1 MKKAVPKSGD
11 TDIIWQTLVAWVM
24 DSRGDWRRKVTDA
37 TGLPFSRIRALKRL
51 GAGPMTL
58 KDLADAMST
67 DAPAATVTI
76 NDLES
81 RGLVE
86 RRPHPESRRAKL
98 VSITAAGRSVIAT
111 TRRVIETTPPALQH
125 LPPTDIKTLRRI
137 LDKIVAGSATE
148 DVKLKRQ
155 A

>member
-1 MKKAVPKSGD
+1 MKKVVPKQSD
-11 TDIIWQTLVAWVM
+11 TDFIWQTLVAWVM

-67 DAPAATVTI
+67 DAPAATVAI
-76 NDLES
+76 NDLEN

-86 RRPHPESRRAKL
+86 RYPHPENRRAKL
-98 VSITAAGRSVIAT
+98 VAITAAGRSVIAT
-111 TRRVIETTPPALQH
+111 THRVIETTPSALQN
-125 LPPTDIKTLRRI
+125 LSTTDIKTLRSI
-137 LDKIVAGSATE
+137 LDKIVAHQESRAE
-148 DVKLKRQ
+148 D
-155 A
+155 

>member
-1 MKKAVPKSGD
+1 MNKAVPKHGD
-11 TDIIWQTLVAWVM
+11 TYVIWQTLVAWVM

-67 DAPAATVTI
+67 DAPAATVAI
-76 NDLES
+76 NDLEN

-86 RRPHPESRRAKL
+86 RYPHPENRRAKL
-98 VSITAAGRSVIAT
+98 VSITAAGRGVIAT
-111 TRRVIETTPPALQH
+111 TRRVIETTPAALQN
-125 LPPTDIKTLRRI
+125 LSATDIKTLRRI
-137 LDKIVAGSATE
+137 LDKVAAHQESQTE
-148 DVKLKRQ
+148 D
-155 A
+155 

>member
-1 MKKAVPKSGD
+1 VKKAVPKPSD
-11 TDIIWQTLVAWVM
+11 TDFIWQTLVAWVM

-67 DAPAATVTI
+67 DAPAATVAI
-76 NDLES
+76 NDLEN

-86 RRPHPESRRAKL
+86 RYPHPENRRAKL
-98 VSITAAGRSVIAT
+98 VAITAAGRNVMAT
-111 TRRVIETTPPALQH
+111 TRQVIETTPPALQS
-125 LPPTDIKTLRRI
+125 LSVTDIKTLRRI
-137 LDKIVAGSATE
+137 LDKIVAHQESRAE
-148 DVKLKRQ
+148 D
-155 A
+155 

>member
-1 MKKAVPKSGD
+1 MSKAVPKQNDSD
-11 TDIIWQTLVAWVM
+11 VIWQTLVAWVM

-67 DAPAATVTI
+67 DAPAATVAI

-86 RRPHPESRRAKL
+86 RYPHPENRRAKL
-98 VSITAAGRSVIAT
+98 VSLTAAGRSVMAT
-111 TRRVIETTPPALQH
+111 TRRVVEATPPALQD
-125 LPPTDIKTLRRI
+125 LSATDIKTLRRI
-137 LDKIVAGSATE
+137 LDKVAAHQESRAE
-148 DVKLKRQ
+148 D
-155 A
+155 

>member
-1 MKKAVPKSGD
+1 MNKAVPKQSD
-11 TDIIWQTLVAWVM
+11 PDVIWQTLVAWVM
-24 DSRGDWRRKVTDA
+24 DSRGDWRRKITDA

-67 DAPAATVTI
+67 DAPAATVAI
-76 NDLES
+76 NDLED

-86 RRPHPESRRAKL
+86 RYAHPENRRSKL

-111 TRRVIETTPPALQH
+111 TRRVVDAAPPALQS
-125 LPPTDIKTLRRI
+125 LSATDIKTLRRI
-137 LDKIVAGSATE
+137 LDKIAAHQESRAE
-148 DVKLKRQ
+148 D
-155 A
+155 

>member
-1 MKKAVPKSGD
+1 MSKAPPKQSD
-11 TDIIWQTLVAWVM
+11 PDAIWQTLVAWVM

-67 DAPAATVTI
+67 DAPAATVAI
-76 NDLES
+76 NDLED

-86 RRPHPESRRAKL
+86 RYPHPENRRAKL
-98 VSITAAGRSVIAT
+98 VAITAAGRKVIAST
-111 TRRVIETTPPALQH
+111 HRVVDISPAALQS
-125 LPPTDIKTLRRI
+125 LSATDIKTLRRI
-137 LDKIVAGSATE
+137 LDKVVAHQEPRTE
-148 DVKLKRQ
+148 D
-155 A
+155 

>member
-1 MKKAVPKSGD
+1 MSKAVPKQNDS
-11 TDIIWQTLVAWVM
+11 DIIWQTLVAWVM

-67 DAPAATVTI
+67 DAPAATVAI

-86 RRPHPESRRAKL
+86 RYPHPENRRAKL
-98 VSITAAGRSVIAT
+98 VSITAAGRRVMTAT
-111 TRRVIETTPPALQH
+111 HRVVETTPAALQS
-125 LPPTDIKTLRRI
+125 LSATDIKTLRRI
-137 LDKIVAGSATE
+137 LDKVAAHQESPAE
-148 DVKLKRQ
+148 D
-155 A
+155 

>member
-1 MKKAVPKSGD
+1 MNKAMPKPSD
-11 TDIIWQTLVAWVM
+11 TDVIWQTLVAWVM

-67 DAPAATVTI
+67 DAPAATVAI

-86 RRPHPESRRAKL
+86 RYPHPENRRAKL
-98 VSITAAGRSVIAT
+98 VSVTAAGRGVIAA
-111 TRRVIETTPPALQH
+111 TRRVVETTPAALQS
-125 LPPTDIKTLRRI
+125 LSATDIKTMQRI
-137 LDKIVAGSATE
+137 LDKIAAHQESKAE
-148 DVKLKRQ
+148 D
-155 A
+155 

>member
-1 MKKAVPKSGD
+1 MNKAVPKPSD
-11 TDIIWQTLVAWVM
+11 TDVIWQTLVAWVM

-51 GAGPMTL
+51 VAGPMTL

-67 DAPAATVTI
+67 DAPAATVAI

-86 RRPHPESRRAKL
+86 RYPHPENRRAKL
-98 VSITAAGRSVIAT
+98 VSITAAGRGVIAA
-111 TRRVIETTPPALQH
+111 TRRVVETTPPALQS
-125 LPPTDIKTLRRI
+125 LSATDIKTMQRI
-137 LDKIVAGSATE
+137 LDKIAAHQESQAE
-148 DVKLKRQ
+148 D
-155 A
+155 